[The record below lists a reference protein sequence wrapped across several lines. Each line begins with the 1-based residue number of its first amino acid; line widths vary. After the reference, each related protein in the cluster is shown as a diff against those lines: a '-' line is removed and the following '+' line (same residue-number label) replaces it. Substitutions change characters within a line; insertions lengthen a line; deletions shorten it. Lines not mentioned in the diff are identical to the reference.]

1 MAEQRKGYLAVAG
14 SSIAIFWCGSFIF
27 GFPGVM
33 APYWQELFQV
43 GRGTVGNTL
52 FFVLAAVGIFMFVVG
67 RWQMKLG
74 IRPMVT
80 IGVVIVG
87 LDQLLLGFA
96 SNIYLLYLWAFLMG
110 FASCFIYIPGLTTV
124 QRWFPARR
132 GLVSGIVNCTF
143 GISAAIMSPIFGY
156 LLKTMDYVFMNVAL
170 GVIAL
175 LVGLVAAQFT
185 EMPGA
190 EESPTQTTPASGTAP
205 TVVWG
210 HSLTVSQTL
219 RAPSFWFLWITW
231 ALQGSAC
238 ISMVMLSTQFGLA
251 RGFALESAVI
261 ILTAFNI
268 TNGLSRLLMGY
279 LSDIIGRTF
288 SMSLTFW
295 AAGLAYLALPHLSDL
310 STIAITAAVIGFAF
324 GTLFAVSAPLTI
336 DCFGVEHFGA
346 IFGVVFT
353 AYGFVAGPIGPSL
366 SGYILDLS
374 GGNFVVVFTY
384 LAVFCLMSGV
394 LIRFVTPPRTDG
406 RF

>member
-1 MAEQRKGYLAVAG
+1 MTAQRKGYLAVGG

-33 APYWQELFQV
+33 AAYWQELFHV
-43 GRGTVGNTL
+43 GRGAIGSTL
-52 FFVLAAVGIFMFVVG
+52 FFVLAATGIFMFFVG
-67 RWQMKLG
+67 RWQLKLG
-74 IRPMVT
+74 IRRMVT
-80 IGVVIVG
+80 IGVIIVG
-87 LDQLLLGFA
+87 LDQFLLVFA
-96 SNIYLLYLWAFLMG
+96 TNIYLLYLWAFLMG

-156 LLKTMDYVFMNVAL
+156 LLKTMDYGAMNVTL
-170 GVIAL
+170 GLIAL
-175 LVGLVAAQFT
+175 AVGLVAAQFT
-185 EMPGA
+185 EMPRA
-190 EESPTQTTPASGTAP
+190 EEDPAQGSPVSGAGPA
-205 TVVWG
+205 VVWG

-219 RAPSFWFLWITW
+219 RTSSFWFLWITW

-238 ISMVMLSTQFGLA
+238 ISMVMLSIQFGLA
-251 RGFALESAVI
+251 KGFALESAVI
-261 ILTAFNI
+261 VLTAFNL

-288 SMSLTFW
+288 SMSLTFL
-295 AAGLAYLALPHLSDL
+295 AAGIAYLALPHLSGL
-310 STIAITAAVIGFAF
+310 PAIAITAAVIGFAF

-353 AYGFVAGPIGPSL
+353 AYGFVAGPLGPSL
-366 SGYILDLS
+366 SGHVLDLF

-384 LAVFCLMSGV
+384 LAVFCLISGI
-394 LIRFVTPPRTDG
+394 LIRFVVPPRIDEK
-406 RF
+406 